1 VFVIFDTCAVFVFCP
16 AVLFSIKAAWFH
28 TDRISNRIPRRH
40 VRQGRS
46 CTNQQPLLDAS
57 QLAISLMAGPGAIT
71 ATVLLAGRAS
81 GHMLLVGLLLA
92 VVVFVSLSGLV
103 AFLMPQ
109 SGDDIAAV
117 KTD

>member
-1 VFVIFDTCAVFVFCP
+1 
-16 AVLFSIKAAWFH
+16 
-28 TDRISNRIPRRH
+28 
-40 VRQGRS
+40 
-46 CTNQQPLLDAS
+46 
-57 QLAISLMAGPGAIT
+57 
-71 ATVLLAGRAS
+71 
-81 GHMLLVGLLLA
+81 LLA